1 VLNKGVIV
9 EELDKL
15 LIKRF
20 NEQIKELKEKHKAEI
35 EKLKLQQAE
44 TWCNLRGLCDN
55 SPKLIASMCKTL
67 KA

>member
-1 VLNKGVIV
+1 M

-20 NEQIKELKEKHKAEI
+20 NEQIKELKAKHKAEI
-35 EKLKLQQAE
+35 EKLKTDQE
-44 TWCNLRGLCDN
+44 KTWCNLRGLCDN
-55 SPKLIASMCKTL
+55 SPKLIESMCKTL